1 MGIKDLHRMVCT
13 KKRKAESRKEKL
25 DLEVTD
31 WTSLGRMVGSKSKGY
46 C

>member
-1 MGIKDLHRMVCT
+1 MGIKDLHRRVCP

-25 DLEVTD
+25 GLEVTN
-31 WTSLGRMVGSKSKGY
+31 WTNLGRMVGSKSKGY